1 MRCDFSFNH
10 YREILTLVKEK
21 GYQSTFY
28 DEQVEG
34 RQIIIRHDID
44 LDLDA
49 ALEMAKIEAELDMK
63 AVYFIWITSPF
74 YNIFENRYKNIIMKI
89 VELGHEIGLH
99 YDETSYMCDSR
110 EELISYID
118 KESNLIKTYFDLDIR
133 TVSFHRPSQ
142 YILNSDLKCG
152 KYINTYSKKFFKEFA
167 YISDSRGVWQNG
179 CICDILNN
187 DSPEKLQFLTH
198 AIWWKEKSLINQERL
213 KDFLQF
219 KLEKMS
225 NDLSTNITIYDKK
238 KLILKENSCE
248 NYN

>member
-74 YNIFENRYKNIIMKI
+74 YNIFENRYKNIIMK
-89 VELGHEIGLH
+89 L
-99 YDETSYMCDSR
+99 
-110 EELISYID
+110 LIFVI
-118 KESNLIKTYFDLDIR
+118 
-133 TVSFHRPSQ
+133 Q
-142 YILNSDLKCG
+142 
-152 KYINTYSKKFFKEFA
+152 
-167 YISDSRGVWQNG
+167 
-179 CICDILNN
+179 
-187 DSPEKLQFLTH
+187 EK
-198 AIWWKEKSLINQERL
+198 N
-213 KDFLQF
+213 
-219 KLEKMS
+219 
-225 NDLSTNITIYDKK
+225 
-238 KLILKENSCE
+238 
-248 NYN
+248 

>member
-1 MRCDFSFNH
+1 
-10 YREILTLVKEK
+10 
-21 GYQSTFY
+21 
-28 DEQVEG
+28 
-34 RQIIIRHDID
+34 
-44 LDLDA
+44 
-49 ALEMAKIEAELDMK
+49 
-63 AVYFIWITSPF
+63 
-74 YNIFENRYKNIIMKI
+74 
-89 VELGHEIGLH
+89 
-99 YDETSYMCDSR
+99 
-110 EELISYID
+110 
-118 KESNLIKTYFDLDIR
+118 
-133 TVSFHRPSQ
+133 SQ

>member
-152 KYINTYSKKFFKEFA
+152 KYINTYSKKFFK
-167 YISDSRGVWQNG
+167 
-179 CICDILNN
+179 
-187 DSPEKLQFLTH
+187 
-198 AIWWKEKSLINQERL
+198 
-213 KDFLQF
+213 
-219 KLEKMS
+219 
-225 NDLSTNITIYDKK
+225 
-238 KLILKENSCE
+238 
-248 NYN
+248 